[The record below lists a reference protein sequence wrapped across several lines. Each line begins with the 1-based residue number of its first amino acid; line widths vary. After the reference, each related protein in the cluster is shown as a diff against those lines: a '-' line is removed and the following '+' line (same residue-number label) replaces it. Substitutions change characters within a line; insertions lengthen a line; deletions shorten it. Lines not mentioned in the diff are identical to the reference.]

1 MSSLWRQRRANY
13 CVTSKKDPA
22 GEFSGTGSEIEMK
35 SATSVSEW
43 LPWLGR
49 VRFLAITSL
58 LGIVV
63 AARQLT
69 PMSISVRAFVPVVA
83 LWYMLAV
90 VYVILQRWT
99 PQARVHAPLQIICD
113 LLIISGVVY
122 TTGAQDSYFISLY
135 LLAILMASVLFSRR
149 GVFLVAGASFALLA
163 AVIELAYYGV
173 LPQTNSTVEQR
184 ALDSWLA
191 SNFFAFIAV
200 AYLGSLLAQTLR
212 KKGVELEEKSEELK
226 DLRAFN
232 QDIIES
238 MRGGLLTTDLDGRIL
253 LMNRAG
259 TEIMGREAI
268 PMLDQKVQDLFP
280 GFWPVETDAQGSPLA
295 ARKEI
300 EFRTAAGN
308 VRFLGLSISP
318 LRTSQNQNTG
328 FVYNFQDLT
337 QLKRLEREVLTKER
351 MAALGRLSAAIAHEI
366 RQPLTA
372 MTGALKELARL
383 APLEDDDKKL
393 VQIVSRE
400 SQRLNQ
406 IITDFLDYS
415 REKTYAFVDVDV
427 VPIIEETLLLLER
440 DATAKGK
447 YRFDH
452 HITTR
457 NVRARADRDALKQVF
472 WNLCNNAL
480 RAMPNG
486 GVLAVDLDA
495 DETWV
500 RISIRDTGI
509 GLDSRE
515 LTRIFEPF
523 QSGFTGGTGLGLAV
537 VYQILQAHRG
547 RIRVETEKG
556 EGAEFVVELPRS
568 AVVRTPARHAKD
580 KPAEML
586 PVGKA

>member
-1 MSSLWRQRRANY
+1 
-13 CVTSKKDPA
+13 
-22 GEFSGTGSEIEMK
+22 MK
-35 SATSVSEW
+35 SATSVFEW

-49 VRFLAITSL
+49 VRFLAITFL

-63 AARQLT
+63 AARELT
-69 PMSISVRAFVPVVA
+69 PISISVRSFVPLVA

-90 VYVILQRWT
+90 VYVILQKWI
-99 PQARVHAPLQIICD
+99 PQARVHAPLQIACD
-113 LLIISGVVY
+113 LLIITGVVY

-149 GVFLVAGASFALLA
+149 GVFLVAAASFALLGT
-163 AVIELAYYGV
+163 VIELTYYGV
-173 LPQTNSTVEQR
+173 IPHTANSVPTPRV
-184 ALDSWLA
+184 LDSWLA

-212 KKGVELEEKSEELK
+212 KKGVELEAKSEELK

-238 MRGGLLTTDLDGRIL
+238 MRGGLLTADLEGRIL
-253 LMNRAG
+253 LMNHAG
-259 TEIMGREAI
+259 TEITGRESE
-268 PMLDQKVQDLFP
+268 PLRGQKVQDLFP
-280 GFWPVETDAQGSPLA
+280 GFWPVEMDGQGSPLA

-300 EFRTAAGN
+300 EFRTPAGN

-393 VQIVSRE
+393 VNIVSRE

-415 REKTYAFVDVDV
+415 REKTYTFSDVDV

-447 YRFDH
+447 YRFDRQ
-452 HITTR
+452 IKTR
-457 NVRARADRDALKQVF
+457 SVRALADRDALKQVF

-486 GVLAVDLDA
+486 GVLTVELYA

-515 LTRIFEPF
+515 LSRIFEPF
-523 QSGFTGGTGLGLAV
+523 QSGFTGGTGLGLAI

-547 RIRVETEKG
+547 RVRVEAEKG
-556 EGAEFVVELPRS
+556 QGAEFVVELPRS
-568 AVVRTPARHAKD
+568 LTARTATGNAKRKQAELVPA
-580 KPAEML
+580 
-586 PVGKA
+586 GKG

>member
-1 MSSLWRQRRANY
+1 
-13 CVTSKKDPA
+13 
-22 GEFSGTGSEIEMK
+22 MK
-35 SATSVSEW
+35 PATSVSEW

-49 VRFLAITSL
+49 VRFLAITFL

-69 PMSISVRAFVPVVA
+69 PASISVRSFVPLVA
-83 LWYMLAV
+83 LWYMLAI
-90 VYVILQRWT
+90 VYVILQRWI

-113 LLIISGVVY
+113 LLVITGVVY
-122 TTGAQDSYFISLY
+122 TTGSQDSYFISLY

-163 AVIELAYYGV
+163 GVIELAYYGV
-173 LPQTNSTVEQR
+173 LSHTANSAPAQT

-200 AYLGSLLAQTLR
+200 AYLGSLLANTLR
-212 KKGVELEEKSEELK
+212 KKGVELEAKSEELK

-238 MRGGLLTTDLDGRIL
+238 MRGGLLTTDLEGRIL
-253 LMNRAG
+253 LMNRSGA
-259 TEIMGREAI
+259 EIMGLESI
-268 PMLDQKVQDLFP
+268 PPRDQKVQDVFP
-280 GFWPVETDAQGSPLA
+280 GFWPVETDTQGSPLA

-415 REKTYAFVDVDV
+415 REKKYAFADVDV

-447 YRFDH
+447 YRFDRR
-452 HITTR
+452 INVR
-457 NVRARADRDALKQVF
+457 NARARADRDALKQVF

-486 GVLAVDLDA
+486 GLLSVELDA
-495 DETWV
+495 DQTWV
-500 RISIRDTGI
+500 RIAIRDTGV

-523 QSGFTGGTGLGLAV
+523 QSGFTGGTGLGLAI

-547 RIRVETEKG
+547 RIRVEAEKG
-556 EGAEFVVELPRS
+556 DGAEFVVELPRS
-568 AVVRTPARHAKD
+568 SGARKTLREAND
-580 KPAEML
+580 KSVGMI
-586 PVGKA
+586 PVGKV